1 MKHSTQQLKTFEY
14 RQKIIL
20 IEITPGYKQTK
31 KWLTV
36 KGFQMQSWKRV
47 SSRGILI
54 SLTKTEAVNNWLVP
68 TKPTELL
75 SFLNYHRDNIQNYA
89 DMCAPIYD

>member
-1 MKHSTQQLKTFEY
+1 
-14 RQKIIL
+14 
-20 IEITPGYKQTK
+20 
-31 KWLTV
+31 
-36 KGFQMQSWKRV
+36 MQSWKRV

-68 TKPTELL
+68 TNPTELL